1 MLYFEIYF
9 ILLCCTFYECWQKHC
24 IFQSETYE
32 TIDAIFRDGGTSSDH
47 NDNWTA
53 QSQLQVVR
61 GDNYTTL
68 SETGTA
74 SAYYRANNGNEFID
88 DFVIEFDLHSI
99 PNNKNYWLFTGTLD
113 TSFRMDNL
121 NISTDAHIKM
131 VVTGLT
137 YLIYVDDTQ
146 LGSERAIT
154 NRSATDGLQFRF
166 QLNDGANDLKY
177 SNFVIYPI

>member
-1 MLYFEIYF
+1 ML
-9 ILLCCTFYECWQKHC
+9 
-24 IFQSETYE
+24 QSEPYE
-32 TIDAIFRDGGTSSDH
+32 LIDGTFKDIGTSSDH
-47 NDNWTA
+47 NDNWLYSSNMT
-53 QSQLQVVR
+53 VVR

-68 SETGTA
+68 SETGTT
-74 SAYYRANNGNEFID
+74 SAVYRANNNNEFTG

-99 PNNKNYWLFTGTLD
+99 PNNNNYWIFTGTSD
-113 TSFRMDNL
+113 TPFRMANL
-121 NISTDAHIKM
+121 NISTDVHIKM

-146 LGSERAIT
+146 LDSERAIT

-166 QLNDGANDLKY
+166 QLNNDANDLKY